1 MIEKFNIIKIKEN
14 SKEEVYD
21 EVINEKPLT
30 IFLNEKEVV
39 TLLATPDN
47 LEELA
52 IGFIYSEGFL
62 KEREDLISYKLE
74 EEKGIIHIKQKG
86 SSISEKLFSK
96 RTITSGCGKGTVFY
110 SVIDS
115 LGTKKIKSNLS
126 ISPSLVYRLMKEM
139 QRCSHLFKNTGGA
152 HTCAIADKDGIIFC
166 REDIGRHNAI
176 DKILGRC
183 FLESISLEDKI
194 LISSGRI
201 SSEITIKAAKRSIP
215 IIISRAAPTS
225 LSIEVA
231 KKLEITLI
239 GFVRGNKMNVYSETQ
254 RVVCNL

>member
-14 SKEEVYD
+14 SKEEVCD

-30 IFLNEKEVV
+30 VFLNEKEIV

-62 KEREDLISYKLE
+62 KKREDLISYKL

-86 SSISEKLFSK
+86 DSISEKLFSK
-96 RTITSGCGKGTVFY
+96 RTITSGCGRGTVFY
-110 SVIDS
+110 SVTDS
-115 LGTKKIKSNLS
+115 LGVKKIKSNLS

-139 QRCSHLFKNTGGA
+139 QEHSHLFKNTGGA
-152 HTCAIADKDGIIFC
+152 HTCAIADRDGIIFC

-176 DKILGRC
+176 DKILGKC
-183 FLESISLEDKI
+183 FLEGISLEDKI

-239 GFVRGNKMNVYSETQ
+239 GFVRGNKMNVYSKPQ
-254 RVVCNL
+254 RIDCNL

>member
-1 MIEKFNIIKIKEN
+1 MIKKYNIIRLREN
-14 SKEEVYD
+14 YKEEIYD

-30 IFLNEKEVV
+30 IFLNEKEIV
-39 TLLATPDN
+39 TLLATPDS

-52 IGFIYSEGFL
+52 IGFMYSEGFL
-62 KEREDLISYKLE
+62 KRREDLVSCKLD
-74 EEKGIIHIKQKG
+74 EEKGIIHIQQKR

-115 LGTKKIKSNLS
+115 LGTKEIESNLS
-126 ISPSLVYRLMKEM
+126 ITPSLVYKLTKEM
-139 QRCSHLFKNTGGA
+139 QKHAHLFKNTGGA
-152 HTCAIADKDGIIFC
+152 HTCAIANKSGIIYC

-176 DKILGRC
+176 DKILGKC
-183 FLESISLEDKI
+183 FLEDISLEDKI

-231 KKLEITLI
+231 KKLKITLI
-239 GFVRGNKMNVYSETQ
+239 GFVRGDRMNIYSEPQ
-254 RVVCNL
+254 RIEYNL